1 MITTAQ
7 RNFLVNH
14 VVDQLMESVIK
25 DNGYD
30 LTSAL
35 NTVYNSKVYR
45 LLQDSEGELY
55 TQSPSYLY
63 ELLKQEIQ

>member
-1 MITTAQ
+1 MITTSQ
-7 RNFLVNH
+7 SNFLVNNA
-14 VVDQLMESVIK
+14 VDQLTQPVIK
-25 DNGYD
+25 DNGSD

-55 TQSPSYLY
+55 TQSSSYLY

>member
-14 VVDQLMESVIK
+14 AVDQLTEFVIK

-45 LLQDSEGELY
+45 LLQDNEGELY
-55 TQSPSYLY
+55 TQSSSYLY

>member
-1 MITTAQ
+1 
-7 RNFLVNH
+7 
-14 VVDQLMESVIK
+14 
-25 DNGYD
+25 
-30 LTSAL
+30 
-35 NTVYNSKVYR
+35 VYNSKVYR

>member
-14 VVDQLMESVIK
+14 AVDQLTEAVIK
-25 DNGYD
+25 ENGSD

>member
-14 VVDQLMESVIK
+14 AVDQLTEFVIK
-25 DNGYD
+25 DYGSD
-30 LTSAL
+30 LPSAL
-35 NTVYNSKVYR
+35 KTVYESQVYK

-55 TQSPSYLY
+55 TQSSSYLY

>member
-14 VVDQLMESVIK
+14 VVDQLTESVIK

-55 TQSPSYLY
+55 AQSPSYIY
-63 ELLKQEIQ
+63 ELLKQEIR

>member
-14 VVDQLMESVIK
+14 VVDQLTESVIK
-25 DNGYD
+25 DNGSD

-45 LLQDSEGELY
+45 LLQDSDGELY

>member
-7 RNFLVNH
+7 RNFLVNYA
-14 VVDQLMESVIK
+14 VDQLTESVIK

-55 TQSPSYLY
+55 TQSSSYLY

>member
-55 TQSPSYLY
+55 TQSSSYLY